1 MYIGVITKRYAK
13 ALLDFALEN
22 GAETQVYERVQRFIR
37 VYFATEELRRV
48 LANPLLSREDKLRV
62 LVEAVETP
70 KEKAGAV
77 WTKFAALILQHKRE
91 NLMLF
96 IAHNYVTLYREKKHV
111 SQVHLITATPLSG
124 QVAARV
130 KSMVEEH
137 SREAS
142 EVLLEETVN
151 PDIMGGFIF
160 QLDDLRLDLSVSHEF
175 EIIKNHFIDKNKR
188 IV

>member
-1 MYIGVITKRYAK
+1 M
-13 ALLDFALEN
+13 
-22 GAETQVYERVQRFIR
+22 
-37 VYFATEELRRV
+37 
-48 LANPLLSREDKLRV
+48 
-62 LVEAVETP
+62 
-70 KEKAGAV
+70 
-77 WTKFAALILQHKRE
+77 
-91 NLMLF
+91 
-96 IAHNYVTLYREKKHV
+96 
-111 SQVHLITATPLSG
+111 SQVHLITATSLSG
-124 QVAARV
+124 QVARRV
-130 KSMVEEH
+130 KSIVEEH

>member
-1 MYIGVITKRYAK
+1 MKR
-13 ALLDFALEN
+13 
-22 GAETQVYERVQRFIR
+22 
-37 VYFATEELRRV
+37 
-48 LANPLLSREDKLRV
+48 
-62 LVEAVETP
+62 
-70 KEKAGAV
+70 
-77 WTKFAALILQHKRE
+77 
-91 NLMLF
+91 
-96 IAHNYVTLYREKKHV
+96 
-111 SQVHLITATPLSG
+111 
-124 QVAARV
+124 
-130 KSMVEEH
+130 MVEEH

>member
-1 MYIGVITKRYAK
+1 MYIGVIAKRYAK

-22 GAETQVYERVQRFIR
+22 GAETGIYERVQRFIR
-37 VYFATEELRRV
+37 VYFATGDLRRV
-48 LANPLLSREDKLRV
+48 LANPLLSREDKLRI
-62 LVEAVETP
+62 LTETVETP
-70 KEKAGAV
+70 TEKAGAV
-77 WTKFAALILQHKRE
+77 WTKFMALVLLHKRE

-96 IAHNYVTLYREKKHV
+96 IAHNYITLYREKKHV
-111 SQVHLITATPLSG
+111 SQVRLITATPLSG
-124 QVAARV
+124 QVARRV
-130 KSMVEEH
+130 KRMVEEH

-142 EVLLEETVN
+142 EVLLEESVN

>member
-1 MYIGVITKRYAK
+1 MYIGVIAKRYAK

-22 GAETQVYERVQRFIR
+22 GAETQIYERVQRFIR

-96 IAHNYVTLYREKKHV
+96 IAHNYITLYRE
-111 SQVHLITATPLSG
+111 
-124 QVAARV
+124 
-130 KSMVEEH
+130 
-137 SREAS
+137 
-142 EVLLEETVN
+142 
-151 PDIMGGFIF
+151 
-160 QLDDLRLDLSVSHEF
+160 
-175 EIIKNHFIDKNKR
+175 
-188 IV
+188 